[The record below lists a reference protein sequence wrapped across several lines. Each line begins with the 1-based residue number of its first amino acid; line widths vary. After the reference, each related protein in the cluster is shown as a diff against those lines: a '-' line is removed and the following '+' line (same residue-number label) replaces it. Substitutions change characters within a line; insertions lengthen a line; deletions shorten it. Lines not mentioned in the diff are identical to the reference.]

1 MRGRFDSRADDPLF
15 FGAARRATVP
25 RWVPMD
31 VRLEWGH
38 GGSPSNGEASAT
50 PRMIEDPCPHHMRY
64 CSLLVQALRNAD
76 DGRYSAWRSRSFG
89 WPLLDEGHLLHRVP
103 RHILGGL
110 GYYFG
115 LQGAN
120 RAGQIV
126 GIVAL
131 VLNIISIVIRDVE
144 GGIPER
150 PKGPRDAA

>member
-89 WPLLDEGHLLHRVP
+89 WPLFLINGVFSIEFP
-103 RHILGGL
+103 AIKP

-144 GGIPER
+144 GGIPKR

>member
-89 WPLLDEGHLLHRVP
+89 WPLLDEGHFHIVP
-103 RHILGGL
+103 RHQAWLILRPVGWEPGRTDC
-110 GYYFG
+110 GDRRMG
-115 LQGAN
+115 PQHHLQ
-120 RAGQIV
+120 
-126 GIVAL
+126 
-131 VLNIISIVIRDVE
+131 RDK
-144 GGIPER
+144 GRRRRHPEET
-150 PKGPRDAA
+150 